1 RPAAGIFIVAH
12 PVAELRREDDL
23 IAAILDRLT
32 HDHLGLS
39 ATVGVGSVDEV
50 DPGIKSTT
58 DDAATIV
65 MAGVAPRP
73 DHHRAEGVFADRH
86 AGATQDRAFHDSWSS
101 PAVGSP
107 TSDGHCSRRRRTVY
121 SYYRMPSAVTSSIRR
136 AGQIQNSARRTPQH
150 ASGE

>member
-1 RPAAGIFIVAH
+1 
-12 PVAELRREDDL
+12 
-23 IAAILDRLT
+23 DRLT

-73 DHHRAEGVFADRH
+73 EHHRAEGVFADRH

-107 TSDGHCSRRRRTVY
+107 TLTATVLDDDEQY
-121 SYYRMPSAVTSSIRR
+121 TLTTGCLRP
-136 AGQIQNSARRTPQH
+136 
-150 ASGE
+150 